1 MSIYL
6 KHYVIEREREI
17 GAQLQ
22 RYFCAILPLPP
33 VAIRSR
39 CIILCFPRTYLSSS
53 FFFFLLPGTDGRV
66 RVCTSNWL
74 VVWNAAREASLRRS
88 DPSSL
93 LFFLF
98 CFTSS
103 FFFFP
108 PVCVIAALYLV
119 LFFFSL
125 LLSSCFL
132 LSFFFFSSL
141 FTHFSLSFSHS
152 ESSTFSNHRAP
163 FFHVGDSCVS
173 FESTA
178 QQLHALALCFRLVYN
193 DTYICLHVGVCVG
206 ARVRVR
212 LHVVFLFLPTTTT
225 TTKKSAVCVC
235 TYAPAM
241 FGS

>member
-1 MSIYL
+1 M
-6 KHYVIEREREI
+6 
-17 GAQLQ
+17 
-22 RYFCAILPLPP
+22 
-33 VAIRSR
+33 
-39 CIILCFPRTYLSSS
+39 
-53 FFFFLLPGTDGRV
+53 

-88 DPSSL
+88 DPSSI
-93 LFFLF
+93 LF
-98 CFTSS
+98 S
-103 FFFFP
+103 FFFVSILFS

-132 LSFFFFSSL
+132 LFFFPLSL
-141 FTHFSLSFSHS
+141 HTFSFSHS
-152 ESSTFSNHRAP
+152 ESSTFSNHRVP
-163 FFHVGDSCVS
+163 FFYVGDSCVS

-178 QQLHALALCFRLVYN
+178 QQLRALALCFRLVYN
-193 DTYICLHVGVCVG
+193 DTYICLHVCICVC

-212 LHVVFLFLPTTTT
+212 LHVVFLFLPST

-241 FGS
+241 FVS